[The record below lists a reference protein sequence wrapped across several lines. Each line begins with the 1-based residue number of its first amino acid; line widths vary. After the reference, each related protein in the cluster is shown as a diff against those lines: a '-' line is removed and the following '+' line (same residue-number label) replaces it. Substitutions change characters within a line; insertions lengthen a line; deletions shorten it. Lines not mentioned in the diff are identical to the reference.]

1 MGRTPFCSSDGL
13 KKGAWTAEEDQKL
26 ISYIQKHG
34 EGGWRFL
41 PQKAGKSLGFLLIWA
56 LFYFL
61 LLCPCSNF
69 GFAGLQRCGK
79 SCRLR
84 WANYLRPGIK
94 RGDFT
99 PEEDKTIIKLQA
111 ELGNRWAAIARHLP
125 NRTDNEIKN
134 YWNAHLKKRL
144 ANMGADQVTVS
155 GAASSSG
162 NSDSNAVTD
171 TECAKPQQSEPTKQ
185 RSASALLLNK
195 LATRVTQCVGRL
207 RASQTLQQP
216 TMPFNGGAE
225 SSDIFCHPLPSST
238 PESTSWAD
246 NNNISNSLTIPECGT
261 TNAIDERDSSSSAG
275 VLNDI
280 VASEFAS
287 PTCVDELSDWV
298 NTNYS
303 IEPEQVQIDYSDSM
317 TVGYGGLWDDDV
329 IVVDD
334 DDYTVGSLGFL

>member
-41 PQKAGKSLGFLLIWA
+41 PQK
-56 LFYFL
+56 
-61 LLCPCSNF
+61 
-69 GFAGLQRCGK
+69 AGLQRCGK

>member
-34 EGGWRFL
+34 KGGWRFL
-41 PQKAGKSLGFLLIWA
+41 PKK
-56 LFYFL
+56 
-61 LLCPCSNF
+61 
-69 GFAGLQRCGK
+69 AGLQRCGK

-99 PEEDKTIIKLQA
+99 PEEDKTIIELQA

-171 TECAKPQQSEPTKQ
+171 TECAKPQSEATKQ

-195 LATRVTQCVGRL
+195 LATRVTQCVGPL
-207 RASQTLQQP
+207 QASQTLQQP

-225 SSDIFCHPLPSST
+225 NSDIFCHRLPSST

-246 NNNISNSLTIPECGT
+246 NNNICNSLTMPECGT

-287 PTCVDELSDWV
+287 LTCVDELSDWG

-303 IEPEQVQIDYSDSM
+303 IEPEEVQIDYSDSM

-334 DDYTVGSLGFL
+334 NDYTVGSLGFL